1 MTPAR
6 VTPERARALLVDLD
20 LESVPPY
27 EKLPTSGKLFEVRD
41 KERNLV
47 ADLLAEREAALLTA
61 APALAKLVASLRYE
75 YAVQVEMSDGE
86 WHFTDDEFYPFGT
99 PEPRHAEWQTKTG
112 AEELYASFVED
123 DGPKHIRIVR
133 RLVSESEVAE

>member
-1 MTPAR
+1 MTPQEADELLAR
-6 VTPERARALLVDLD
+6 VKDSDPSA
-20 LESVPPY
+20 
-27 EKLPTSGKLFEVRD
+27 
-41 KERNLV
+41 
-47 ADLLAEREAALLTA
+47 LAELMDWKEVAEALETIAN
-61 APALAKLVASLRYE
+61 LRHE
-75 YAVQVEMSDGE
+75 YAVQLQMSDGE

-133 RLVSESEVAE
+133 RLVSESEVVE

>member
-1 MTPAR
+1 MTPEDAR
-6 VTPERARALLVDLD
+6 GYTDGLSFHSKQDVWGEFPNRYDHWDA
-20 LESVPPY
+20 
-27 EKLPTSGKLFEVRD
+27 FEAF
-41 KERNLV
+41 ETIAN
-47 ADLLAEREAALLTA
+47 
-61 APALAKLVASLRYE
+61 LRYE

-133 RLVSESEVAE
+133 RLVSAPEVVA

>member
-1 MTPAR
+1 MTP
-6 VTPERARALLVDLD
+6 EEARALLDGATPGPWQVRGDGPANRQLHVCD
-20 LESVPPY
+20 CEERAEVAESVTWENAP
-27 EKLPTSGKLFEVRD
+27 LI
-41 KERNLV
+41 
-47 ADLLAEREAALLTA
+47 AA
-61 APALAKLVASLRYE
+61 APALAELVAGMRYE

-112 AEELYASFVED
+112 AEELYDSFVED

-133 RLVSESEVAE
+133 RLVSESEVVE

>member
-1 MTPAR
+1 MTPEQAQGMLDYYDKMR
-6 VTPERARALLVDLD
+6 GFDLTWEEIAAV
-20 LESVPPY
+20 L
-27 EKLPTSGKLFEVRD
+27 KQ
-41 KERNLV
+41 V
-47 ADLLAEREAALLTA
+47 ANM
-61 APALAKLVASLRYE
+61 RYE
-75 YAVQVEMSDGE
+75 YAVQLQMSDGE

-133 RLVSESEVAE
+133 RLVSEPEVTE

>member
-1 MTPAR
+1 MITPQQAQDMLHYESADSF
-6 VTPERARALLVDLD
+6 TAPELC
-20 LESVPPY
+20 
-27 EKLPTSGKLFEVRD
+27 
-41 KERNLV
+41 
-47 ADLLAEREAALLTA
+47 LTA
-61 APALAKLVASLRYE
+61 ELAAHAPAMAEQIANMHYE
-75 YAVQVEMSDGE
+75 YAVQLQMSDGE

-133 RLVSESEVAE
+133 RLVGESEVVE